1 MENARVVKKLFLLLT
16 KEHMIII
23 MFVNTCF
30 VPNSLNPYILKIR
43 KVSRLEVQGSKSY
56 AFTEMGIVSNV

>member
-43 KVSRLEVQGSKSY
+43 KVSRLGSSGFKVLRLY
-56 AFTEMGIVSNV
+56 